1 MPSKWR
7 QKLDDSDDSLDRLLA
22 SAQWSEPTEAQVE
35 RLRRRWFLL
44 RRGRQS
50 RGAAPWA
57 VAAIAAGLL
66 VAAGAAGWRW
76 LGEPPLRLEPDRKA
90 SQAPTSQLASVPH
103 NDGRALLKPAS
114 KLQRVNIPVPSSSSL
129 PLTSYEQV
137 AAMAV
142 VRRSEESTRA
152 LTISPRTAVDDQ
164 ALERALAALAEE
176 AASELPELEDSTK
189 PAPLLAWRTSAAEY
203 AASLAPQSE
212 RYEPVLWATL
222 RDSRAAMHARRL
234 AAARL
239 LSQVATPRST
249 FVLEQLAPAAEFHAA
264 AIVGLARV
272 AGVEQRVELIA
283 AERQS
288 DLQRVLLASLLE
300 RGDVSN
306 VERFLWYV
314 GNPAWRRLALA
325 AAQEAR
331 RPPTDAL
338 FAFLGDP
345 HVSLREA
352 AAMTLGNV
360 ADPTVPAR
368 LARHV
373 AENVSRRE
381 ALLGLLSS
389 PNQQSAGF
397 VRRAKQDLQLMA
409 TVQSVESELFSTD
422 FPRR

>member
-1 MPSKWR
+1 P
-7 QKLDDSDDSLDRLLA
+7 
-22 SAQWSEPTEAQVE
+22 EPTEVQVE

-76 LGEPPLRLEPDRKA
+76 LGEPSLRLAPDRKA
-90 SQAPTSQLASVPH
+90 SQAPTNRLASVPRS
-103 NDGRALLKPAS
+103 DGQALSRPESERRRVDLPMAGAAS
-114 KLQRVNIPVPSSSSL
+114 LA
-129 PLTSYEQV
+129 LTSYEQV

-142 VRRSEESTRA
+142 LRRREEMKPVSNIA
-152 LTISPRTAVDDQ
+152 ASASLDEKP
-164 ALERALAALAEE
+164 LEWALAALTEE
-176 AASELPELEDSTK
+176 AESELIESEDSKK
-189 PAPLLAWRTSAAEY
+189 PAPSLAWRASAAKS
-203 AASLAPQSE
+203 AASLAPQAE
-212 RYEPVLWATL
+212 RYEPALWAIL
-222 RDSRAAMHARRL
+222 RDRRAAMRPRRL

-239 LSQVATPRST
+239 LSQLATPHSA
-249 FVLEQLAPAAEFHAA
+249 FVLERLARVAEFHAA

-272 AGVEQRVELIA
+272 VGVDRRVELIA

-300 RGDVSN
+300 RGDASA
-306 VERFLWYV
+306 VERFLGYV
-314 GNPAWRRLALA
+314 DHPAWRRLALA
-325 AAQEAR
+325 AAQDATQ
-331 RPPTDAL
+331 PPVDML
-338 FAFLGDP
+338 FALLTDP
-345 HVSLREA
+345 RISLREA

-381 ALLGLLSS
+381 ALLGLLTS
-389 PNQQSAGF
+389 PSQQSAGF
-397 VRRAKQDLQLMA
+397 VRQAKQDLQLMA
-409 TVQSVESELFSTD
+409 TVQSVEYELFSTD

>member
-1 MPSKWR
+1 MFSKRPPS
-7 QKLDDSDDSLDRLLA
+7 LDDSDDSLDRLLA
-22 SAQWSEPTEAQVE
+22 SAHWPEPTETQIE

-44 RRGRQS
+44 RRGRRN

-76 LGEPPLRLEPDRKA
+76 LGEPSLRLEPDREA
-90 SQAPTSQLASVPH
+90 SHAPTNHLASVPH
-103 NDGRALLKPAS
+103 GDGRDLLKPAS
-114 KLQRVNIPVPSSSSL
+114 ERRLVDLPMAGAASL
-129 PLTSYEQV
+129 ALTPYEQV

-142 VRRSEESTRA
+142 LRRCEEMKPVSTIA
-152 LTISPRTAVDDQ
+152 TSAPLDVKP
-164 ALERALAALAEE
+164 LERALAALAEE
-176 AASELPELEDSTK
+176 AESELVGSEDSTR
-189 PAPLLAWRTSAAEY
+189 PVSSLAWRSMAAQA
-203 AASLAPQSE
+203 AASLGPQAE
-212 RYEPVLWATL
+212 RYEPTLWAIL
-222 RDSRAAMHARRL
+222 RDNRAALHARRI

-239 LSQVATPRST
+239 LSQLATPRSA
-249 FVLEQLAPAAEFHAA
+249 FVLEQLARIADFHAA

-272 AGVEQRVELIA
+272 AGVERRVELLE
-283 AERQS
+283 AERQGE
-288 DLQRVLLASLLE
+288 LQRVLLASLLE
-300 RGDVSN
+300 RGDVST

-314 GNPAWRRLALA
+314 DNPAWRRLALA
-325 AAQEAR
+325 AAQDAR
-331 RPPTDAL
+331 RPPIEVL

-345 HVSLREA
+345 HVLMREA

-373 AENVSRRE
+373 AENVCRRE
-381 ALLGLLSS
+381 ALLGLLTS
-389 PNQQSAGF
+389 PSQQSAGF
-397 VRRAKQDLQLMA
+397 VRRAKQDLELTA

>member
-1 MPSKWR
+1 MHSKR
-7 QKLDDSDDSLDRLLA
+7 LRELDNRDDSLDRLLV
-22 SAQWSEPTEAQVE
+22 SAQWPEPGEWQVE

-44 RRGRQS
+44 RRGRQK

-76 LGEPPLRLEPDRKA
+76 LGEPSLRLEPDRKA
-90 SQAPTSQLASVPH
+90 SQARTSQLASVPH
-103 NDGRALLKPAS
+103 DDGRALLKPAS
-114 KLQRVNIPVPSSSSL
+114 ERRRVDLPMAGGASL
-129 PLTSYEQV
+129 ALTSYEQV

-142 VRRSEESTRA
+142 LRRCEEMKPVSTIA
-152 LTISPRTAVDDQ
+152 TFASLDEKP
-164 ALERALAALAEE
+164 LERALAALAQE
-176 AASELPELEDSTK
+176 AESELVESESSTR
-189 PAPLLAWRTSAAEY
+189 PTPLLAWRSSAAKA
-203 AASLAPQSE
+203 AASLGPQAE
-212 RYEPVLWATL
+212 RYEPVIWAIL
-222 RDSRAAMHARRL
+222 RDRRVAERARRI

-239 LSQVATPRST
+239 LSQLATPRSA
-249 FVLEQLAPAAEFHAA
+249 FVLEQLAPVAEFHAA

-272 AGVEQRVELIA
+272 SGDARRAELIA
-283 AERQS
+283 AERQGE
-288 DLQRVLLASLLE
+288 LQRVLLASLLE
-300 RGDVSN
+300 RGDAST

-314 GNPAWRRLALA
+314 DHPAWRRLALA
-325 AAQEAR
+325 AAQDAR
-331 RPPTDAL
+331 RPPVEVL

-373 AENVSRRE
+373 VENVSRRE
-381 ALLGLLSS
+381 ALLGLLTS
-389 PNQQSAGF
+389 PSQRSAGF